1 MEGYANPTVLNG
13 TAGNSAPVG
22 GKRKLKLVTRKVA
35 RKALK
40 KLGLK
45 MRGGEDKDA
54 VALPAATLQAGGEAA
69 AAQAAPTVP
78 PAAPAGGK
86 RKTKKGKRSA
96 SKRRA
101 SIFGL

>member
-22 GKRKLKLVTRKVA
+22 GRRHKLKLVTRKVA

-45 MRGGEDKDA
+45 MRGGEDKEA
-54 VALPAATLQAGGEAA
+54 VAVPDATLQAGGQAA

-78 PAAPAGGK
+78 AATGGK